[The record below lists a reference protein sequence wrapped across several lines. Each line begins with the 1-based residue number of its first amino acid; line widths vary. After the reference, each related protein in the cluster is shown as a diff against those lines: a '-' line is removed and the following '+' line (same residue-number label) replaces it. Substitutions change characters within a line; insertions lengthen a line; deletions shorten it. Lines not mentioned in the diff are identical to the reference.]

1 MNEIQKIKKGK
12 QLPLHIKYAMVL
24 SYCSALFAGIIILK
38 FLIAIGLENSRNIVM
53 LTLTVFVPIIGF
65 CVGWYIKF
73 RYVNKG
79 DDDSQHLRIQAQF
92 WGAVAF
98 LTSFIISLLL
108 IMMIL
113 IKLEDSVLPKS
124 ASQPIIFILSMTIMG
139 ISLWIA
145 NNTRKRIYRNFGYQ

>member
-1 MNEIQKIKKGK
+1 MSENQKIKKGK
-12 QLPLHIKYAMVL
+12 QLPLHINYAVIL
-24 SYCSALFAGIIILK
+24 SYCGALFVGLIVLQ

-65 CVGWYIKF
+65 WVGWYIKF
-73 RYVNKG
+73 RYVNKEE
-79 DDDSQHLRIQAQF
+79 DDTQRLRIKAQF

-98 LTSFIISLLL
+98 LISFIISLLL

-113 IKLEDSVLPKS
+113 IKLEDSVLPDS
-124 ASQPIIFILSMTIMG
+124 LPQPVIFILSMTIIG
-139 ISLWIA
+139 IGLWIA